1 MSEVVWRWARRL
13 RRNTTDDAA
22 AEGMPIFWMHW
33 ANFSTLSSTRSSSS
47 PCGARRASPRFLFF
61 LRGRM
66 SWVVGVESEQSAA
79 LSLARA
85 GRRRGRWRGERHR
98 PLAGKKRDVGGVA
111 VRKAQGR
118 HRLAIGGA
126 WRGGYSPSREL
137 RRRFGQFRFITEVP
151 TMCGASGFECGVVG
165 GCWVANVENNKKRNT
180 LCACRYPTGTQTTHT
195 HTLSLSLSGSH
206 TDRVLPE
213 ES

>member
-1 MSEVVWRWARRL
+1 ML
-13 RRNTTDDAA
+13 
-22 AEGMPIFWMHW
+22 
-33 ANFSTLSSTRSSSS
+33 
-47 PCGARRASPRFLFF
+47 RFLW
-61 LRGRM
+61 LEPAEARSRG
-66 SWVVGVESEQSAA
+66 
-79 LSLARA
+79 
-85 GRRRGRWRGERHR
+85 GERHR

-165 GCWVANVENNKKRNT
+165 LGR
-180 LCACRYPTGTQTTHT
+180 
-195 HTLSLSLSGSH
+195 
-206 TDRVLPE
+206 
-213 ES
+213 